1 MSFST
6 FRKLDYILFYLII
19 SALFIVQLMEL
30 SFASVMKIL
39 IGAIILA
46 LVFGTIS
53 NFIFKKKYQ
62 KEINKFNKIL
72 TKRQR

>member
-19 SALFIVQLMEL
+19 SALFIVQLLEL
-30 SFASVMKIL
+30 TFASVMKIL
-39 IGAIILA
+39 IGAIIPA

-53 NFIFKKKYQ
+53 NFIFKKKY
-62 KEINKFNKIL
+62 
-72 TKRQR
+72 

>member
-30 SFASVMKIL
+30 SFASVMNIL
-39 IGAIILA
+39 IGAIIPA

-53 NFIFKKKYQ
+53 NFIFKKKY
-62 KEINKFNKIL
+62 
-72 TKRQR
+72 